1 MARTTAISIPTDS
14 SNAAESSPPSSP
26 ASSVSSTEGEQKRF
40 DPWLYHRRRPSLLS
54 TSFCRAEHTT
64 FDLGIRDGSP
74 RVITYVK
81 TSQGFDW
88 NQDIFL
94 PSSSDITIH
103 NGINT
108 PEQVVDIV
116 LTEEDRFLPS

>member
-1 MARTTAISIPTDS
+1 MVVNTR
-14 SNAAESSPPSSP
+14 
-26 ASSVSSTEGEQKRF
+26 Q
-40 DPWLYHRRRPSLLS
+40 
-54 TSFCRAEHTT
+54 
-64 FDLGIRDGSP
+64 
-74 RVITYVK
+74 ITYVK

>member
-1 MARTTAISIPTDS
+1 MARSSAITIPTSTSD
-14 SNAAESSPPSSP
+14 SSP
-26 ASSVSSTEGEQKRF
+26 ASSPSSSGSSSPEEKRF
-40 DPWLYHRRRPSLLS
+40 DPWLHHRRRPSLLS

-64 FDLGIRDGSP
+64 FDLGVRDGSP

-103 NGINT
+103 NGINR
-108 PEQVVDIV
+108 PEDVHEIV
-116 LTEEDRFLPS
+116 LTDEDRFLPS

>member
-1 MARTTAISIPTDS
+1 MSRSPSTS
-14 SNAAESSPPSSP
+14 SA
-26 ASSVSSTEGEQKRF
+26 
-40 DPWLYHRRRPSLLS
+40 RRPSLLS
-54 TSFCRAEHTT
+54 KFPFRSRLSCSRVPIPPPFRVGLRPELTQEPTGTSFTRAEHTT
-64 FDLGIRDGSP
+64 FDLGVRDGAP

-103 NGINT
+103 NGINR
-108 PEQVVDIV
+108 PERVVDIV
-116 LTEEDRFLPS
+116 LTEEDCVLPS